1 MKHVA
6 IQFCCLLTFGVE
18 AQSPLAGALGARI
31 RNKIREKIAQT
42 FKERCEI
49 DEALCGPDQTVQPR
63 KALDGSC
70 DDYLDAEIP
79 DPKAPLD
86 INAECEPVN

>member
-6 IQFCCLLTFGVE
+6 ILFCCLLTFGVE
-18 AQSPLAGALGARI
+18 AQSPLAGALGTRI

-79 DPKAPLD
+79 EPKAPLD

>member
-6 IQFCCLLTFGVE
+6 ILFCCLLTFGVE

-70 DDYLDAEIP
+70 DDYLDAVIP
-79 DPKAPLD
+79 EPKAPLD

>member
-6 IQFCCLLTFGVE
+6 FLLCCLLTFGVE

-31 RNKIREKIAQT
+31 RNKIREKIAET

-79 DPKAPLD
+79 EPKAPLD